1 MSSSRPVVALVGRPN
16 VGKSTLFNRFVG
28 SRQAIVADWPGV
40 TRDRQYGDAHYAGT
54 DFILIDTGGVGGL
67 SGDIAHMTA
76 DQVTMAL
83 DEADIILFMVD
94 AKAGCLPADVEW
106 GNRLRSDYMAEK
118 AVYLCVNK
126 SDREVAAVAAADF
139 YALGLGEPQ
148 VISASRGRGCEALVE
163 SMFAHMS
170 PQIESAQA
178 DDKAADLLAPAC
190 STHQLA
196 DGLALGL
203 DEVQE
208 TAPAISH
215 DAPIAVA
222 LIGRPNVGKSTLTN
236 RLLGEDRVIVMDKPG
251 TTIDSIAIPL
261 SFHGTDYTLIDTAGV
276 RRKRSVTEGV
286 EHFSVVKTMQA
297 IDAADVV
304 CLLLDARAGI
314 SEQDQRLLGLA
325 VRRAAGIVIAVN
337 KWERMRPDQRRL
349 LQDEIDRLLGFIDFA
364 PIVPISALHGSG
376 CGDLM
381 QAVKRVRRCQLQAFS
396 TPALTRVLNDAVVQ
410 HEPPLIRGR
419 RIKLR
424 YAHLGG
430 RHPLT
435 IVIHGKQLDT
445 LPASYQRYLSGR
457 YRKTFR
463 LKGVPVKIECRTDE
477 NPYKN
482 SQN

>member
-1 MSSSRPVVALVGRPN
+1 MSSSRSVVALVGRPN
-16 VGKSTLFNRFVG
+16 VGKSTLFNRLVG

-40 TRDRQYGDAHYAGT
+40 TRDRQYGDAHYAGM

-106 GNRLRSDYMAEK
+106 ANRLRSEYMAEK

-163 SMFAHMS
+163 HVFADKIANLLKLERVDAAIDGAEAELTAS
-170 PQIESAQA
+170 VF
-178 DDKAADLLAPAC
+178 DDVDKVLAPDSLQA
-190 STHQLA
+190 SEPLVDPQ
-196 DGLALGL
+196 
-203 DEVQE
+203 
-208 TAPAISH
+208 
-215 DAPIAVA
+215 APIAVA

-236 RLLGEDRVIVMDKPG
+236 RLLGEERVIVMDKPG

-325 VRRAAGIVIAVN
+325 VRRAAGIVIVVN
-337 KWERMRPDQRRL
+337 KWERLRSDQRRH
-349 LQDEIDRLLGFIDFA
+349 LQDEIDRLLGFVDFS
-364 PIVPISALHGSG
+364 PIIPISALHGSG

-381 QAVKRVRRCQLQAFS
+381 QAVKRVRRCQLQAF
-396 TPALTRVLNDAVVQ
+396 TTAELTRVLADAVVQ
-410 HEPPLIRGR
+410 HEPPLVRGR

-435 IVIHGKQLDT
+435 VVIHGKQLDT
-445 LPASYQRYLSGR
+445 LPPSYQRYLAGR
-457 YRKTFR
+457 YRKRFR
-463 LKGVPVKIECRTDE
+463 LKGVPVKIECRTDD
-477 NPYKN
+477 NPYKKE
-482 SQN
+482 